1 MGIQSYGLRPPQRGY
16 APPPQPRQSLMP
28 SPYLDDVIG
37 EMPEQNPMWPP
48 PEGIGGIGE
57 LPGPQGSPLP
67 PAPRAAPLAPE
78 DPYLTDQIREQTQL
92 SPISAPPAMPM
103 QMPGPDPANP
113 GQGQFRVA
121 NTPPMGQP
129 GMPPIPPPDNARQ
142 SPPPAPP
149 GSQEL
154 EYLRQTQAARPEQPQ
169 PKWWQIAGAA
179 AAGGLEGYLASSP
192 SAATRSAVRQPGRLS
207 QMLTE
212 GDYPQR
218 MQEWQI
224 DLKNAQDLLDAS
236 LDIQKS
242 RSQQQLQEA
251 QAWRYR
257 NEPGIKAD
265 TALDVQESRNRGQ
278 ITRAQAIAA
287 GYQDTATL
295 KDQLSLREVT
305 PDRVKELDARGHK
318 PITFTDEPGKFY
330 FHEST
335 LKEVEKSRLK
345 DDEMAFDY
353 SLGQDKLKSAEA
365 IAEENRKSRESINKH
380 TQSQT
385 WARQDA
391 RLRAERQKAGAGGD
405 DKFEK
410 AKIDR
415 LGKIENTYHKG
426 VTDLAK
432 QFKFADTYDP
442 KTPEMLTGPAAEQY
456 WTQRL
461 TIEKTFRDQRNEA
474 ERLYARQKGVDTPYI
489 YQPEEGE
496 TYATRKLEEIRT
508 KAQGASGAA
517 QSGNPQMVTGS
528 GAGSSGQSAPGKLSL
543 PPGLK
548 LPAGYTEAPGGKVQG
563 PDGSMYNLDP
573 QTKKLKKIK

>member
-1 MGIQSYGLRPPQRGY
+1 
-16 APPPQPRQSLMP
+16 MP

-154 EYLRQTQAARPEQPQ
+154 EYLRQTQAARPEQPK

-179 AAGGLEGYLASSP
+179 AVGGLEGYLASSP

-265 TALDVQESRNRGQ
+265 TALDVQESRNQGG
-278 ITRAQAIAA
+278 IAKTQATTQGYLTTNKQRETLKLRPVTPEKAAALKEEGYEAA
-287 GYQDTATL
+287 GED
-295 KDQLSLREVT
+295 DQGRALY
-305 PDRVKELDARGHK
+305 P
-318 PITFTDEPGKFY
+318 
-330 FHEST
+330 EST
-335 LKEVEKSRLK
+335 L
-345 DDEMAFDY
+345 MAVDRNALQRDRDALNY
-353 SLGQDKLKSAEA
+353 QTSQDKIKSSEA
-365 IAEENRKSRESINKH
+365 IAEENRKHREKLAKYGAGQAWTRLSAKL
-380 TQSQT
+380 QS
-385 WARQDA
+385 D
-391 RLRAERQKAGAGGD
+391 LQKARAKGESGE
-405 DKFEK
+405 FEK
-410 AKIDR
+410 EKLDNLA
-415 LGKIENTYHKG
+415 KIENIYHKG
-426 VTDLAK
+426 VIDLAK
-432 QFKFADTYDP
+432 RFKFADEYNS
-442 KTPEMLTGPAAEQY
+442 KTADDLTGSQATEY
-456 WTQRL
+456 WTERL
-461 TIEKTFRDQRNEA
+461 TLEKRLREGKNLMES
-474 ERLYARQKGVDTPYI
+474 LYARQKGVDKPLV

-496 TYATRKLEEIRT
+496 SYATRKLEEIRG
-508 KAQGASGAA
+508 KAQGAPAAA
-517 QSGNPQMVTGS
+517 QSGSPTAPQSPQSQSPQALRGFDYDPNTGEYIKS
-528 GAGSSGQSAPGKLSL
+528 
-543 PPGLK
+543 
-548 LPAGYTEAPGGKVQG
+548 
-563 PDGSMYNLDP
+563 D
-573 QTKKLKKIK
+573 TKARYKIVGDKLKKVP